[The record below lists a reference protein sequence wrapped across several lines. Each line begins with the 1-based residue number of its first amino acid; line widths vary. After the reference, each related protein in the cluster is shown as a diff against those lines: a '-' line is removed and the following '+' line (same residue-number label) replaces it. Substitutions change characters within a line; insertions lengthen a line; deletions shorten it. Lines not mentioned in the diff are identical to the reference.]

1 MDNDKV
7 LRLTMLFHDFGKP
20 LTYSRTEDG
29 VTRFF
34 GHPDISSDMS
44 REIMRRLKFDN
55 DTTDKVKK
63 LTAVHDLFIRNAP
76 NRVRRAMSKV
86 SKELFPY
93 FLQVRKANILAWKE
107 EAQEKALEELQELE
121 NICQGIL
128 ARGECVS
135 VKELTVDGKDLIA
148 AGVAQGKQIGEI
160 LSDLLE
166 IVLEE
171 PEKNTKETLLS
182 NVKETN
188 FKMNA
193 LKCLFNRR
201 FSAIFMLVLIR

>member
-1 MDNDKV
+1 
-7 LRLTMLFHDFGKP
+7 
-20 LTYSRTEDG
+20 
-29 VTRFF
+29 
-34 GHPDISSDMS
+34 
-44 REIMRRLKFDN
+44 MRRLKFDN

-93 FLQVRKANILAWKE
+93 FLQVRKANILAWKG
-107 EAQEKALEELQELE
+107 EAQEKALEELQAFVQDVLRRQAVE
-121 NICQGIL
+121 
-128 ARGECVS
+128 
-135 VKELTVDGKDLIA
+135 GKDLIA

-182 NVKETN
+182 YVKETY
-188 FKMNA
+188 F
-193 LKCLFNRR
+193 
-201 FSAIFMLVLIR
+201 

>member
-1 MDNDKV
+1 M
-7 LRLTMLFHDFGKP
+7 
-20 LTYSRTEDG
+20 TYSRTEDG

-76 NRVRRAMSKV
+76 IRVRRAMSMV

-128 ARGECVS
+128 DRGECVS

-182 NVKETN
+182 YVKETY
-188 FKMNA
+188 F
-193 LKCLFNRR
+193 
-201 FSAIFMLVLIR
+201 

>member
-1 MDNDKV
+1 
-7 LRLTMLFHDFGKP
+7 
-20 LTYSRTEDG
+20 
-29 VTRFF
+29 
-34 GHPDISSDMS
+34 
-44 REIMRRLKFDN
+44 MRRLKFDN

-121 NICQGIL
+121 NIYQGIL
-128 ARGECVS
+128 DRGECVS
-135 VKELTVDGKDLIA
+135 VKELAVDGKDLIA

-182 NVKETN
+182 YVKETY
-188 FKMNA
+188 F
-193 LKCLFNRR
+193 
-201 FSAIFMLVLIR
+201 

>member
-1 MDNDKV
+1 
-7 LRLTMLFHDFGKP
+7 
-20 LTYSRTEDG
+20 
-29 VTRFF
+29 
-34 GHPDISSDMS
+34 
-44 REIMRRLKFDN
+44 
-55 DTTDKVKK
+55 
-63 LTAVHDLFIRNAP
+63 
-76 NRVRRAMSKV
+76 MSKV

-93 FLQVRKANILAWKE
+93 FLQVRQANILAWKE

-128 ARGECVS
+128 DRGECVS

-182 NVKETN
+182 YVKETY
-188 FKMNA
+188 F
-193 LKCLFNRR
+193 
-201 FSAIFMLVLIR
+201 